1 MSDAGFSQDLRQRQ
15 TQSLVL
21 APQLRQSLKILQV
34 AALDLR
40 SVIQEELQAN
50 PTLEELPMEGMGAE
64 KDSEEVGDRDS
75 DGDGDRDGDGERDSD
90 REGERESTTPASEIV
105 DGAGEANADGKRDEM
120 DFSKEFEILGKLD
133 DDWRDYMANAGGAQ
147 PYTAEDAERR
157 QHFFD
162 SVVSETSLQ
171 EHLMRQAE
179 LTDVSPQAMEAMEHL
194 VGNLDDRGY
203 LAMSASDIALQSR
216 LPLAAVQEALSAL
229 RAFDPPGIGASSLAE
244 CLMAQ
249 LTAKGRRDS
258 LATRIIRDH
267 LELLTRRRIPELA
280 RKLGASS
287 EDIQSAIEEIGKLD
301 PAPGRRFAEDHN
313 RVVVPDV
320 SVEKDGD
327 EWKIH
332 LNNDYIPRLRIS
344 NTYRELIAKGSLS
357 KQERD
362 YLRERMR
369 SGKFLIDS
377 IEQRQRT
384 IERITREIISA
395 QHPFFEGGVSH
406 LKPLTMTQI
415 ADVVGV
421 HETTVSRAIANKY
434 IQTPHGIFE
443 FKYFFTPGY
452 QADSG
457 ASVSNTSVKEMIAD
471 LVAGEDRSTPFSDQE
486 LVAQLQSKGITI
498 ARRTVAKY
506 REELGILPSNL
517 RRDYK

>member
-1 MSDAGFSQDLRQRQ
+1 MSGPGFSHELRQRQ

-21 APQLRQSLKILQV
+21 APQLRHSLKILQV

-40 SVIQEELQAN
+40 SVIQEELQSN
-50 PTLEELPMEGMGAE
+50 PTLEELPMEGVSLDKPAE
-64 KDSEEVGDRDS
+64 NENAAADAESDAAGTNAAEAAPAADTIETKGD
-75 DGDGDRDGDGERDSD
+75 EL
-90 REGERESTTPASEIV
+90 
-105 DGAGEANADGKRDEM
+105 
-120 DFSKEFEILGKLD
+120 DFSKDKEFEILSKLD
-133 DDWRDYMANAGGAQ
+133 EDWRDHMANVGGAQ
-147 PYTAEDAERR
+147 PYTSEDAERR

-162 SVVSETSLQ
+162 SLVSETSLQ
-171 EHLMRQAE
+171 EHLMQQAE
-179 LTDVSPQAMEAMEHL
+179 MADMAAPALAAMRHL
-194 VGNLDDRGY
+194 VGSLDDRGF
-203 LAMSASDIALQSR
+203 LTQSPADVALQTG
-216 LPLAAVQEALSAL
+216 LPLEAVQEAVKILKS
-229 RAFDPPGIGASSLAE
+229 FDPPGIGAKDLPD
-244 CLMAQ
+244 CLLAQ
-249 LTAKGRRDS
+249 LAAKGRNGALPWRM
-258 LATRIIRDH
+258 IRDH
-267 LELLTRRRIPELA
+267 FDLLTRRRIPELA
-280 RKLGASS
+280 RKLGA
-287 EDIQSAIEEIGKLD
+287 DADDVQSAIEEIGKLD
-301 PAPGRRFAEDHN
+301 PAPGRRFAEDSN

-320 SVEKDGD
+320 TVEKEGD

-332 LNNDYIPRLRIS
+332 LNSDYIPRLRIS
-344 NTYRELIAKGSLS
+344 STYRDLIAKGSLS
-357 KQERD
+357 KEERE

-384 IERITREIISA
+384 IERITREIIKA
-395 QHPFFEGGVSH
+395 QEAFFEHGVSH

-434 IQTPHGIFE
+434 IKTPHGVFE

-457 ASVSNTSVKEMIAD
+457 AAVSNTSVKEMIAD
-471 LVAGEDRSTPFSDQE
+471 LIAIEDKSAPLSDQE
-486 LVAQLQSKGITI
+486 LVAKLSDKGIKI

>member
-1 MSDAGFSQDLRQRQ
+1 MSGPGFSHELRQRQ

-21 APQLRQSLKILQV
+21 APQLRHSLKILQV

-40 SVIQEELQAN
+40 SVIQEELQSN
-50 PTLEELPMEGMGAE
+50 PTLEELPMEGVSLDKPE
-64 KDSEEVGDRDS
+64 D
-75 DGDGDRDGDGERDSD
+75 DGDHENSSESEGDSGSPAQENTAPSPDINDRDGGLK
-90 REGERESTTPASEIV
+90 G
-105 DGAGEANADGKRDEM
+105 DEL
-120 DFSKEFEILGKLD
+120 DFSADKEFEILGKLD
-133 DDWRDYMANAGGAQ
+133 QDWRDHMSSVGGTQ
-147 PYTAEDAERR
+147 PYTSEDAEKR

-162 SVVSETSLQ
+162 SLVTETSLQ
-171 EHLMRQAE
+171 EHLMQQAE
-179 LTDVSPQAMEAMEHL
+179 LADLSPKTVEAMRHL
-194 VGNLDDRGY
+194 VGSLDDRGF
-203 LAMSASDIALQSR
+203 LTQTPSDVALQTG
-216 LPLAAVQEALSAL
+216 LPLAIVQEALATL
-229 RAFDPPGIGASSLAE
+229 KAFDPPGIGATGLADCLLAQLVAQGRGTSLA
-244 CLMAQ
+244 A
-249 LTAKGRRDS
+249 
-258 LATRIIRDH
+258 RIIKDH
-267 LELLTRRRIPELA
+267 FELLTRRRIPELA
-280 RKLGASS
+280 RKLGVDA
-287 EDIQSAIEEIGKLD
+287 DDVQSAIEQIGKLN
-301 PAPGRRFAEDHN
+301 PAPGRRFAEDNN

-320 SVEKDGD
+320 TVEKDGD

-332 LNNDYIPRLRIS
+332 LNDDYIPRLRIS
-344 NTYRELIAKGSLS
+344 STYRDMIAKGSLS
-357 KQERD
+357 KLERD

-384 IERITREIISA
+384 IERITREIINA
-395 QHPFFEGGVSH
+395 QKDFFENGVSQ

-434 IQTPHGIFE
+434 IRTPHGVFE

-471 LVAGEDRSTPFSDQE
+471 LINLEDKAAPLSDQE
-486 LVAQLQSKGITI
+486 IVAKLVEKGIKI

-506 REELGILPSNL
+506 REEHGILPSNL

>member
-1 MSDAGFSQDLRQRQ
+1 MSNGGFSQDLRQRQ

-40 SVIQEELQAN
+40 SVIQEELQSN
-50 PTLEELPMEGMGAE
+50 PTLEELPMEAMSLEKPEAE
-64 KDSEEVGDRDS
+64 NGESDANGDDTAAS
-75 DGDGDRDGDGERDSD
+75 AEGTPEQAPETK
-90 REGERESTTPASEIV
+90 RE
-105 DGAGEANADGKRDEM
+105 EM
-120 DFSKEFEILGKLD
+120 DFSKEFEILGKID
-133 DDWRDYMANAGGAQ
+133 DDWRDYMANAGGSQ
-147 PYTAEDAERR
+147 SYSAEDAERR

-162 SVVSETSLQ
+162 SVATETSLQ

-179 LTDVSPQAMEAMEHL
+179 MTDLSPRAVEAMKHL
-194 VGNLDDRGY
+194 VGSLDDRGF
-203 LAMSASDIALQSR
+203 LTVKAPDAALQTG
-216 LPLAAVQEALSAL
+216 LPLDAVQEAVTAL
-229 RAFDPPGIGASSLAE
+229 KTFDPPGIGAESLAE
-244 CLMAQ
+244 CLLAQ
-249 LTAKGRRDS
+249 LAAKGRPES
-258 LATRIIRDH
+258 LAARIIRDH
-267 LELLTRRRIPELA
+267 FELLTRRRIPELS
-280 RKLGASS
+280 RKLGAASD
-287 EDIQSAIEEIGKLD
+287 DIQVAIEEIGKLD
-301 PAPGRRFAEDHN
+301 PAPGRQFAEDQN

-320 SVEKDGD
+320 IVEHDGN

-344 NTYRELIAKGSLS
+344 STYRDMIAKGSLS
-357 KQERD
+357 KNERD
-362 YLRERMR
+362 YLKDRMR

-384 IERITREIISA
+384 IERITREILKA
-395 QHPFFEGGVSH
+395 QMPFFEHGVSQ
-406 LKPLTMTQI
+406 LRPLTMTQI

-434 IQTPHGIFE
+434 IRTPHGVFE

-452 QADSG
+452 QNDNG

-471 LVAGEDRSTPFSDQE
+471 TVAGEDKGSPFSDQE
-486 LVAQLQSKGITI
+486 LVTRLQEKGINI

>member
-1 MSDAGFSQDLRQRQ
+1 MSAGGFSQDLRQRQ

-40 SVIQEELQAN
+40 SVIQEELQNN
-50 PTLEELPMEGMGAE
+50 PTLEELPMEGMSMEKEEAAKVEPDAGGDEAGAE
-64 KDSEEVGDRDS
+64 AGP
-75 DGDGDRDGDGERDSD
+75 
-90 REGERESTTPASEIV
+90 ESAQEQ
-105 DGAGEANADGKRDEM
+105 KRDEM
-120 DFSKEFEILGKLD
+120 DFSKEFEILGKID

-147 PYTAEDAERR
+147 HYTADDAERR

-162 SVVSETSLQ
+162 SVASETSLQ

-179 LTDVSPQAMEAMEHL
+179 MTDLSPQALAAMNHL
-194 VGNLDDRGY
+194 VGSLDDRGF
-203 LAMSASDIALQSR
+203 LTVSAPDVALQTG
-216 LPLAAVQEALSAL
+216 LPLSAVQEAVSAL
-229 RAFDPPGIGASSLAE
+229 KAFEPPGIGAENMAE
-244 CLMAQ
+244 CLLAQ
-249 LTAKGRRDS
+249 LAARGRRES
-258 LATRIIRDH
+258 LASRIIRDH
-267 LELLTRRRIPELA
+267 FELLSRRRIPELA
-280 RKLGASS
+280 RKLGAAS
-287 EDIQSAIEEIGKLD
+287 DDVQAAIEEIGKLD
-301 PAPGRRFAEDHN
+301 PAPGRRFAEDQN

-320 SVEKDGD
+320 TVERDGG
-327 EWKIH
+327 EWRII
-332 LNNDYIPRLRIS
+332 LNNDYIPRLRLS
-344 NTYRELIAKGSLS
+344 STYRDLIAKGTLS
-357 KQERD
+357 KDERD

-384 IERITREIISA
+384 IERITREILKA
-395 QHPFFEGGVSH
+395 QAEFFEHGVSH

-434 IQTPHGIFE
+434 IRTPHGVFE

-452 QADSG
+452 QNDSG

-471 LVAGEDRSTPFSDQE
+471 MVAAEDRASPFSDQE
-486 LVAQLQSKGITI
+486 LVAKLQEKGINI

>member
-1 MSDAGFSQDLRQRQ
+1 MSGPGFSHELRQRQ

-40 SVIQEELQAN
+40 SVIQEELQSN
-50 PTLEELPMEGMGAE
+50 PTLEELPMEGVSLDKPAE
-64 KDSEEVGDRDS
+64 DQNDSSQDGTDS
-75 DGDGDRDGDGERDSD
+75 DGHNSVA
-90 REGERESTTPASEIV
+90 ESTPPPA
-105 DGAGEANADGKRDEM
+105 DTEAPMAKDEEM
-120 DFSKEFEILGKLD
+120 DFSKDKEFEILGKLD
-133 DDWRDYMANAGGAQ
+133 EDWRDHMASVGGAQ

-162 SVVSETSLQ
+162 SLVSETSLQ
-171 EHLMRQAE
+171 EHLMQQAHMADISP
-179 LTDVSPQAMEAMEHL
+179 DVLAAMNHL
-194 VGNLDDRGY
+194 VGSLDDRGF
-203 LAMSASDIALQSR
+203 LTQSPSDVALQSGI
-216 LPLAAVQEALSAL
+216 PLEAVQEAHKLL
-229 RAFDPPGIGASSLAE
+229 KAFDPPGIGAKDLPD
-244 CLMAQ
+244 CLLAQ
-249 LTAKGRRDS
+249 LIAKGRGTS
-258 LATRIIRDH
+258 LAARMIRDH
-267 LELLTRRRIPELA
+267 FELLTRRRIPELA
-280 RKLGASS
+280 RKLGADAD
-287 EDIQSAIEEIGKLD
+287 EVQSAIEEIGKLD
-301 PAPGRRFAEDHN
+301 PAPGRRFADDNN

-320 SVEKDGD
+320 TVEKDGD
-327 EWKIH
+327 EWKIQ
-332 LNNDYIPRLRIS
+332 LNSDYIPRLRIS
-344 NTYRELIAKGSLS
+344 STYRDMIAKGTLT

-384 IERITREIISA
+384 IERITREIINA
-395 QHPFFEGGVSH
+395 QMDFFEKGVAH

-434 IQTPHGIFE
+434 IRTPHGVFE

-452 QADSG
+452 QAQSG

-471 LVAGEDRSTPFSDQE
+471 LITMEDRGAPLSDQE
-486 LVAQLQSKGITI
+486 LVAKLQEKGITI